1 MKLYH
6 GSPRN
11 LKILKPQLAKG
22 DDEFENQRAIYL
34 TKSKIQAALYALGKT
49 LKNKTCFALP
59 PNQLVIVGKS
69 IPSKG
74 YVYEVD
80 VDANKGIWDQYSYPK
95 EISNFK
101 KIKVSPKDYERYIWH
116 VKTKEEM
123 VKICNAEK
131 KIWLNKNGYCIPELI
146 FKPVL
151 PKHYLEFI
159 MRFLN
164 PKKDDWNWKDK
175 ILKKHPKLRKRLNQV
190 FDINKRREIIENYFF
205 EEHKKKI
212 KIMKEKS
219 QILNKSWSQL
229 SEEFFI
235 SLSNMLGIYFPKKM
249 SRIVANITL
258 NPICPRDTFKYN
270 FDIYYDYKISQS
282 MAIIMHEIF
291 HFLYFEKCKKVFGKK
306 RKIKSDKNL
315 FLHLSEIVPRVI
327 LNTSKF
333 QKIMRYDHKTYPEYL
348 KIKINNTRIDSCIEY
363 ILKKSNNFE
372 EFLINADKFMFRNR
386 KTIKK
391 ALKD

>member
-1 MKLYH
+1 MRLYH

-34 TKSKIQAALYALGKT
+34 TKSKIQAVLYALGKT

-59 PNQLVIVGKS
+59 PNQLVIVGKN
-69 IPSKG
+69 IPSEG
-74 YVYEVD
+74 YIYEVD
-80 VDANKGIWDQYSYPK
+80 VDANKGVWDQYSYSK
-95 EISNFK
+95 EILVFK
-101 KIKVSPKDYERYIWH
+101 KIKVFPKDYKKYIRY

-123 VKICNAEK
+123 INICNAEK
-131 KIWLNKNGYCIPELI
+131 KIWLNENGYCIPKLI
-146 FKPVL
+146 FKPVP
-151 PKHYLEFI
+151 PKHYLPVI

-164 PKKDDWNWKDK
+164 PKKDDWNWNDK
-175 ILKKHPKLRKRLNQV
+175 ILKNHPKLKTRLSHV
-190 FDINKRREIIENYFF
+190 FDMNKRKKIIEKYFF
-205 EEHKKKI
+205 EEHRKKI
-212 KIMKEKS
+212 KTMKEKA
-219 QILNKSWSQL
+219 QILNKYWDKI
-229 SEEFFI
+229 SEDFFI
-235 SLSNMLGIYFPKKM
+235 SLSNIMGIYFPKEIN
-249 SRIVANITL
+249 RIVANITL
-258 NPICPRDTFKYN
+258 NPICPRDISKYQ
-270 FDIYYDYKISQS
+270 FDLYYGYKIDQS

-291 HFLYFEKCKKVFGKK
+291 HFLYFEKCEKVFWEK
-306 RKIKSDKNL
+306 RKIKCDKNL

-333 QKIMRYDHKTYPEYL
+333 QKIIEYDHKTYPEYL
-348 KIKINNTRIDSCIEY
+348 RIKINNRRIDSCIEK

-391 ALKD
+391 ASKD